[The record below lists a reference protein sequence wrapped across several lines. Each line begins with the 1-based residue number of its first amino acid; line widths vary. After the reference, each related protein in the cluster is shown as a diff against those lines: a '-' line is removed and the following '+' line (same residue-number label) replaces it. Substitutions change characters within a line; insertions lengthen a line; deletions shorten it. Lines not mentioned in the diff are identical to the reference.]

1 MIGQLEEEVKQLEN
15 QRADIEREG
24 NEKIRGLERERKDLK
39 GELERK
45 KLILEEKEK
54 ELRLNQ
60 LKHKEIMRLVNSG
73 HDDGRDKDNKE
84 EKRVVNKRGREA
96 PKF

>member
-1 MIGQLEEEVKQLEN
+1 M
-15 QRADIEREG
+15 
-24 NEKIRGLERERKDLK
+24 
-39 GELERK
+39 ERK

-60 LKHKEIMRLVNSG
+60 LKHKEILRLVNSG
-73 HDDGRDKDNKE
+73 QEENKEKENKE

-96 PKF
+96 PKIEGDDDDIIEENPQPKAPGKLKKDKKEYGFSAKRDD